1 MSSSSFINDIRSPQ
15 YFKHFS
21 FSNFKKSEVKSQL
34 IYNLIKSKIEPA
46 CYWCAELICAG
57 HFYDIWDIFFYFICK
72 HIHIANPKIIIYI
85 QKRFQI
91 FNNII
96 NLQHHFNILQLRN
109 NHNIRILFA
118 EIISILS
125 LSNQKN
131 SFESIKINKI
141 DEFDMT
147 KMTER
152 FKAPST
158 KYIDD
163 IFYPKD
169 SKELIIPM
177 NELSFNISKDG
188 NNTHMACY
196 WIEWIIEFDAL
207 CKKRKKKCFCE
218 NRNYN
223 IDHKLKGDIIWVVW
237 DIILH
242 HSNKSNNTFI
252 ITTIN
257 SLLNLFCINYTT
269 AISKKRKYFFY
280 FAISLLLD
288 SFIIDQQILTNKDV
302 IQKAMNNIDFIYNQI
317 KQNEQTPNTDYL
329 FHNLDEKHS
338 SFEKTIEKIEMIN
351 KMDFV

>member
-1 MSSSSFINDIRSPQ
+1 MIINDIRSPFH
-15 YFKHFS
+15 FKFS
-21 FSNFKKSEVKSQL
+21 TFSNFNKSQVKSQL
-34 IYNLIKSKIEPA
+34 IHNLIQSKIEPA

-72 HIHIANPKIIIYI
+72 HIHLGNPKIVMYI
-85 QKRFQI
+85 ENRFQI
-91 FNNII
+91 FDNIVK
-96 NLQHHFNILQLRN
+96 LQQHYDILQLRN

-118 EIISILS
+118 EIISILA
-125 LSNQKN
+125 LSNQKH
-131 SFESIKINKI
+131 SFERIKINRI
-141 DEFDMT
+141 DEFDVT

-158 KYIDD
+158 VYING

-188 NNTHMACY
+188 NNSRLACY

-207 CKKRKKKCFCE
+207 CKKRKKRCFCE
-218 NRNYN
+218 IRNYN
-223 IDHKLKGDIIWVVW
+223 VNYKLKSDIIWIVW

-242 HSNKSNNTFI
+242 YSKQSNNKFI
-252 ITTIN
+252 IAAIN

-269 AISKKRKYFFY
+269 GSPRKRKYFFY

-288 SFIIDQQILTNKDV
+288 SITIDQQLLNNKTV
-302 IQKAMNNIDFIYNQI
+302 IQKAMDNIDFIYSQI
-317 KQNEQTPNTDYL
+317 KQNEQSPNTDYL
-329 FHNLDEKHS
+329 FNNLNDSHS
-338 SFEKTIEKIEMIN
+338 NFEKSIEKIKIIN
-351 KMDFV
+351 NMDNLITK